1 MLAAV
6 QPYEYLGAIASF
18 RRHKVTE
25 VPDLIL
31 GANNVVPVLGES
43 AVVFCNVGE
52 RPSIDPQNARITKM
66 RVCCEINHPAQ
77 MELDA
82 RMSTRSEEF
91 NPQF

>member
-1 MLAAV
+1 
-6 QPYEYLGAIASF
+6 
-18 RRHKVTE
+18 
-25 VPDLIL
+25 
-31 GANNVVPVLGES
+31 
-43 AVVFCNVGE
+43 VFCNVGE

-66 RVCCEINHPAQ
+66 RVCCEINHPVQ